1 MLLFALTI
9 FASAFLLFLV
19 QPIIAKQILPWFG
32 GSAAVWTTCL
42 VFFQAAL
49 LAGYA
54 YSDGV
59 VRRLSLRRQT
69 LLHALL
75 LVASLA
81 VLPIVPAGFWKP
93 AGNENPAALILG
105 LLAVTIGLPYFLLST
120 TSPLLQAWFAHRF
133 PARNAYRLF
142 ALSNLASLAALLAY
156 PFAIEPYVPTH
167 VQAIAWS
174 AGYAAFAVLCVA
186 TAWRNLQLT
195 AAPIAVTAEGTVAD
209 ARSGAHELPVSAAR
223 TRIALDDP
231 PPMDGS
237 HTTASPVQRAR
248 DDWPASHGLRAA
260 SHTRSAPDA
269 ARAPG
274 LARHLLWI
282 GLAATGSVLLLS
294 VTNHI
299 TQNIA
304 AVPLLWIVPLTLYL
318 LTFILCFEGQ
328 RWYPRE
334 GWLPIVAAILG
345 VMAWTLADPRFTH
358 EIELQLGVFCIGLF
372 VACMFCHGELA
383 RLKPEARR
391 LTRFYLMVSAGGA
404 AGAALVG
411 ILAPIVLPAHFEL
424 VLGLI
429 VAAVLLVWQV
439 RHDARVFAVLAL
451 ASLATTVGC
460 AVWAVQEF
468 YDSTLLTARN
478 FYGVLRVQEFGDGVT
493 LHRSLVHG
501 TIMHGVQY
509 LSPNFRDLPT
519 SYYTTSSGIGR
530 LMETLHPRKDPL
542 RVGVIGLGTG
552 TLASYGTPGDL
563 YRFYDINPA
572 VVRLARSEFTYLAD
586 SEARIETP
594 LGDARLTLEREPP
607 ADLDVLA
614 IDAFSSDAIPVHL
627 ITSEALGLYL
637 RHVKPG
643 GVVAFHVT
651 NRYLDLVPVVDA
663 LAKAHHVQAVWIH
676 DEGDNVLANR
686 SDWVLVSANRALL
699 ASPRIAD
706 AATPIPQHPGWR
718 LWTDDF
724 NNLVQVFRR

>member
-54 YSDGV
+54 YSDAV
-59 VRRLSLRRQT
+59 VRRLAPRRQT
-69 LLHALL
+69 LLHVLL

-81 VLPIVPAGFWKP
+81 VLPIVPAAFWKP

-156 PFAIEPYVPTH
+156 PFAIEPFVPTH
-167 VQAIAWS
+167 AQAVAWS
-174 AGYAAFAVLCVA
+174 AGYAAFVVLCAA
-186 TAWRNLQLT
+186 TAWRHLGAT
-195 AAPIAVTAEGTVAD
+195 AAPLAARAEAGPAD
-209 ARSGAHELPVSAAR
+209 AWSAVHGLPATASPV
-223 TRIALDDP
+223 RIALDDP
-231 PPMDGS
+231 PATDGS
-237 HTTASPVQRAR
+237 RAPAPPIQLGR
-248 DDWPASHGLRAA
+248 DGSRASHGLRAA
-260 SHTRSAPDA
+260 GSPTRSALDHAP
-269 ARAPG
+269 APG
-274 LARHLLWI
+274 PGRYLLWV

-318 LTFILCFEGQ
+318 LTFILCFEGR
-328 RWYPRE
+328 RWYARE

-358 EIELQLGVFCIGLF
+358 EIELQLGVFCVGLF

-383 RLKPEARR
+383 RLKPEARH

-424 VLGLI
+424 ALGLI
-429 VAAVLLVWQV
+429 VAAGLLAWQV

-451 ASLATTVGC
+451 ASLAMTVGC

-468 YDSTLLTARN
+468 YDSTILTARN

-509 LSPNFRDLPT
+509 LSPSFHDLPT

-614 IDAFSSDAIPVHL
+614 VDAFSSDAIPVHL

-637 RHVKPG
+637 RHVKPA

-651 NRYLDLVPVVDA
+651 NRYLDLVPVVGA
-663 LAKAHHVQAVWIH
+663 LASAHDVQAVWIH
-676 DEGDNVLANR
+676 DEGDN
-686 SDWVLVSANRALL
+686 AL
-699 ASPRIAD
+699 
-706 AATPIPQHPGWR
+706 
-718 LWTDDF
+718 
-724 NNLVQVFRR
+724 